1 MSDDKILKIP
11 MNQEVEIRL
20 KKTEPFWTG
29 TDSYEKK
36 RYGYEIDDITG
47 KEKFYCSETLHE
59 LIQVSKVGAMVA
71 FKLMLKN
78 ENNKSV
84 WLISLDGKDWKSKFQ
99 LMEDDTTRVQ
109 EGIKSDSVPD
119 WGTINKKYHKEENNA
134 GNNSNE
140 SVNIDTPNS
149 NDRPDFAVEIQ
160 KMKDEFN
167 TRIAVLEK
175 RITANQARP
184 EPVKESDIPF

>member
-99 LMEDDTTRVQ
+99 LME
-109 EGIKSDSVPD
+109 GS
-119 WGTINKKYHKEENNA
+119 ENNA
-134 GNNSNE
+134 SNNSNE
-140 SVNIDTPNS
+140 SVNIDTPNVD
-149 NDRPDFAVEIQ
+149 DRPNFAMEIQ
-160 KMKDEFN
+160 KVKDEFN

-175 RITANQARP
+175 KISADQARP
-184 EPVKESDIPF
+184 EPLKESDIPF

>member
-11 MNQEVEIRL
+11 ANQETELRL

-29 TDSYEKK
+29 TDSYDNK

-78 ENNKSV
+78 ENYKSV

-99 LMEDDTTRVQ
+99 LME
-109 EGIKSDSVPD
+109 GS
-119 WGTINKKYHKEENNA
+119 ENSA
-134 GNNSNE
+134 RNNSSE
-140 SVNIDTPNS
+140 DINIDTPNS
-149 NDRPDFAVEIQ
+149 NDRPDFAMEIQ

-175 RITANQARP
+175 RIAASQARP